1 MKLMDNRS
9 LLSGIAI
16 GAALALAF
24 DPGQGNRRRALLR
37 DKMIRGTRRTGEALD
52 ATFRDMGN
60 RARGLAAG
68 ARGRMHDEEVDDER
82 LVERVRSKL
91 GRVCSHPRAID
102 VYAHDGEVTLIGPV
116 LADEVHGLLMA
127 AGSVRGV
134 HSVVNELEPHE
145 TSDGVPSLQGAGRLG
160 GSEFDLLQPNW
171 APGTRALVGAAAIA
185 AGGLALAYS
194 RRSA

>member
-1 MKLMDNRS
+1 MDNRS

-24 DPGQGNRRRALLR
+24 DPDQGNRRRALIR
-37 DKMIRGTRRTGEALD
+37 DKMIRGSRRTGEALD
-52 ATFRDMGN
+52 ATFRDMSN
-60 RARGLAAG
+60 RARGLAAA
-68 ARGRMHDEEVDDER
+68 ARHRVGDDEVEVDDSR
-82 LVERVRSKL
+82 LVERVRARL

-102 VYAHDGEVTLIGPV
+102 VYVHDGEVTLIGPV
-116 LADEVHGLLMA
+116 LADEVRGLLTA
-127 AGSVRGV
+127 AASVRGV

-145 TSDGVPSLQGAGRLG
+145 TGEGVPALQGEGRLG

-194 RRSA
+194 RRT